1 MAKKKSY
8 LREWIE
14 AFLTALIIV
23 LILRLFVVEAFTIPT
38 SSMEKTMQV
47 GDFIMVSKVHYGARF
62 PITPLSFPFS
72 HQKIP
77 FTENTPAYSKKIEFP
92 YFRLPGFTEI
102 KRNDIIVFNYPLEND
117 IPIDHRTHFVKRC
130 VGLPGDTLKVSEKF
144 IIVNNDTLIQPEFAE
159 YNYHVKTDTTGILP
173 ELFEELE
180 IYDGGAV
187 SNKGD
192 YRVALSREMAEKLK
206 QKEHII
212 DVIEFTEK
220 KENFYDY
227 LFPYSDSIKWNTD
240 FYGPIYIPKK
250 GDNIQLTINNLP
262 FYRKIISDFEHNDL
276 EIINDS
282 IFINNQF
289 AKNYTIQ
296 KNYFFVMGDNRHY
309 SSDSRFWGFV
319 PEDHIVGKAWFI
331 LFSVNKNKSGLSK
344 IRWNRFF
351 KFLH

>member
-14 AFLTALIIV
+14 AFLTALVIV
-23 LILRLFVVEAFTIPT
+23 LMLRLFVVEAFTIPT

-77 FTENTPAYSKKIEFP
+77 FTENTPAYSKKIQFP
-92 YFRLPGFTEI
+92 YFRLPGFTKI

-159 YNYHVKTDTTGILP
+159 YNYHVKTDTAGLSP
-173 ELFEELE
+173 ELFDELE

-192 YRVALSREMAEKLK
+192 YRVALSKEMAEKLK

-212 DVIEFTEK
+212 DVIEITEK
-220 KENFYDY
+220 KENYYDY

-240 FYGPIYIPKK
+240 FYGPIYIPKI
-250 GDNIQLTINNLP
+250 GDNIKLNIQNLP
-262 FYRKIISDFEHNDL
+262 FYRKIISDFEHNNL

-289 AKNYTIQ
+289 AENYTIQ

-344 IRWNRFF
+344 IRWKRFF

>member
-1 MAKKKSY
+1 
-8 LREWIE
+8 
-14 AFLTALIIV
+14 
-23 LILRLFVVEAFTIPT
+23 
-38 SSMEKTMQV
+38 
-47 GDFIMVSKVHYGARF
+47 
-62 PITPLSFPFS
+62 
-72 HQKIP
+72 
-77 FTENTPAYSKKIEFP
+77 
-92 YFRLPGFTEI
+92 
-102 KRNDIIVFNYPLEND
+102 
-117 IPIDHRTHFVKRC
+117 
-130 VGLPGDTLKVSEKF
+130 LPGDTLIVSEKF

-159 YNYHVKTDTTGILP
+159 YNYHVKTDTAGISP
-173 ELFEELE
+173 ELFDELE
-180 IYDGGAV
+180 IFDGGAV

-192 YRVALSREMAEKLK
+192 YRVALSKEMAEKLK

-240 FYGPIYIPKK
+240 FYGPVYIPKK

-262 FYRKIISDFEHNDL
+262 FYRKIISDFEQNDL
-276 EIINDS
+276 EVINDS

-289 AKNYTIQ
+289 TENYTIQ

-331 LFSVNKNKSGLSK
+331 LFSVNKNKSGFSK

>member
-1 MAKKKSY
+1 
-8 LREWIE
+8 
-14 AFLTALIIV
+14 
-23 LILRLFVVEAFTIPT
+23 
-38 SSMEKTMQV
+38 
-47 GDFIMVSKVHYGARF
+47 MVSKVHYGARF
-62 PITPLSFPFS
+62 PITPFSFPFS

-77 FTENTPAYSKKIEFP
+77 FTENTAAYCKKIQFP

-130 VGLPGDTLKVSEKF
+130 VALPGDTMVISEKY
-144 IIVNNDTLIQPEFAE
+144 IIVNNDTLLQPEFAE
-159 YNYHVKTDTTGILP
+159 FNYHVKTDAYGISP
-173 ELFEELE
+173 EVFDELE

-192 YRVALSREMAEKLK
+192 YRVALNKEMAEKLK
-206 QKEHII
+206 KYEHII

-220 KENFYDY
+220 RENSYDY
-227 LFPYSDSIKWNTD
+227 LFPYSDSIRWNTD
-240 FYGPIYIPKK
+240 FYGPVIVPKK
-250 GDNIQLTINNLP
+250 GDTIQLTQQNLP
-262 FYRKIISDFEHNDL
+262 FYRKIITDFEQNEL

-282 IFINNQF
+282 IYINNHF
-289 AKNYTIQ
+289 AETYIIKS
-296 KNYFFVMGDNRHY
+296 NYFFVMGDNRHY

-331 LFSVNKNKSGLSK
+331 LFSVNKNKSGFSK

-351 KFLH
+351 KALS